1 MKKDYIAYDL
11 KSRRLEV
18 VSRIQ
23 WLSILQDSKRE
34 IIDGMVV
41 ISKDQNTFM
50 WQDTGNSEDDK
61 LIMNELHWKYNIY
74 KGVM

>member
-50 WQDTGNSEDDK
+50 WQDTGNPEDDK

>member
-11 KSRRLEV
+11 KARRLEV
-18 VSRIQ
+18 VSKIQ
-23 WLSILQDSKRE
+23 WLSILQDSKKE

-50 WQDTGNSEDDK
+50 WQDTGSVEDDK
-61 LIMNELHWKYNIY
+61 IIMNELHWKYNIY

>member
-1 MKKDYIAYDL
+1 MKKDYFIYNL
-11 KSRRLEV
+11 KSKRLDKA
-18 VSRIQ
+18 SRQ
-23 WLSILQDSKRE
+23 EWLSILQDSKKE

-50 WQDTGNSEDDK
+50 WQDTGNVEDDK
-61 LIMNELHWKYNIY
+61 IIMNELHWKYNIY

>member
-1 MKKDYIAYDL
+1 MKKNYISYDL
-11 KSRRLEV
+11 KARRLEI
-18 VSRIQ
+18 VSKIQ
-23 WLSILQDSKRE
+23 WLSILQDSKKE

-50 WQDTGNSEDDK
+50 WQDTGNVEDDK

-74 KGVM
+74 KGQM

>member
-1 MKKDYIAYDL
+1 MKKNYISYDL
-11 KSRRLEV
+11 KAKRLEV
-18 VSRIQ
+18 VSNIQ
-23 WLSILQDSKRE
+23 WLSILQDSKKE

-50 WQDTGNSEDDK
+50 WQDTGSVEDDK
-61 LIMNELHWKYNIY
+61 IIMNELHWKYNIY